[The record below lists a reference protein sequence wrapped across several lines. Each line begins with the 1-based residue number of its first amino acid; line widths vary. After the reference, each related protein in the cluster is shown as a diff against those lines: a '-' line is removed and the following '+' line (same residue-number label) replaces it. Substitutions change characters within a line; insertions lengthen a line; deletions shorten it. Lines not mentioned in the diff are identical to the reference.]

1 MKMNLS
7 KEKNQNNPKITV
19 GIPVFNGEKS
29 IRRALDSV
37 LSQTFLDF
45 ELVISDNAST
55 DSTPLICQEYKRNDK
70 RINLNLIITC
80 ARSLESETKNEI
92 SKILDELGDQ
102 EPEILNVG
110 MRGILMANTIIE
122 PSKIIDYVKNKMI
135 EEPWLIRYCLRIIP
149 IQMITETEI
158 DKIKQNVIKLKDTI
172 QKNDSYRITIEKRN
186 TDISSTEI
194 ITEIAKIFPNKVSL
208 NQPDWI
214 VLIEILGNDTGIS
227 ILKDDELFSLDK
239 AKRMSD

>member
-1 MKMNLS
+1 
-7 KEKNQNNPKITV
+7 
-19 GIPVFNGEKS
+19 
-29 IRRALDSV
+29 
-37 LSQTFLDF
+37 
-45 ELVISDNAST
+45 
-55 DSTPLICQEYKRNDK
+55 
-70 RINLNLIITC
+70 LNLIITC
-80 ARSLESETKNEI
+80 ARNLESETKNEI
-92 SKILDELGDQ
+92 RKILDELGDQ

-110 MRGILMANTIIE
+110 MRGILMVNTIIE
-122 PSKIIDYVKNKMI
+122 PSKIIDWVKNKII

-149 IQMITETEI
+149 IQRITDTEI

-208 NQPDWI
+208 DQPDWI

>member
-1 MKMNLS
+1 
-7 KEKNQNNPKITV
+7 
-19 GIPVFNGEKS
+19 
-29 IRRALDSV
+29 
-37 LSQTFLDF
+37 
-45 ELVISDNAST
+45 
-55 DSTPLICQEYKRNDK
+55 
-70 RINLNLIITC
+70 LNLIITC
-80 ARSLESETKNEI
+80 ARNLESETKNEI

-110 MRGILMANTIIE
+110 MRGILMVNTVIE

-194 ITEIAKIFPNKVSL
+194 ITEIANIFPNKVSL

>member
-1 MKMNLS
+1 M
-7 KEKNQNNPKITV
+7 
-19 GIPVFNGEKS
+19 
-29 IRRALDSV
+29 
-37 LSQTFLDF
+37 
-45 ELVISDNAST
+45 
-55 DSTPLICQEYKRNDK
+55 
-70 RINLNLIITC
+70 NLIITC
-80 ARSLESETKNEI
+80 ARNLESETKNEI
-92 SKILDELGDQ
+92 RKILDELGDQ

-110 MRGILMANTIIE
+110 MRGILMVNTIIE

-149 IQMITETEI
+149 IQRMTETEI

-186 TDISSTEI
+186 TSISSNEI

-214 VLIEILGNDTGIS
+214 ILIEILGNETGIS
-227 ILKDDELFSLDK
+227 ILKNDGIFSLDK

>member
-1 MKMNLS
+1 M
-7 KEKNQNNPKITV
+7 
-19 GIPVFNGEKS
+19 
-29 IRRALDSV
+29 
-37 LSQTFLDF
+37 
-45 ELVISDNAST
+45 
-55 DSTPLICQEYKRNDK
+55 
-70 RINLNLIITC
+70 NLIITC
-80 ARSLESETKNEI
+80 ARNLESETKNEI
-92 SKILDELGDQ
+92 RKILDELGDQ

-110 MRGILMANTIIE
+110 MRGILMVNTIIE

-186 TDISSTEI
+186 TSISSSEI
-194 ITEIAKIFPNKVSL
+194 ITEVAKIFPNKVSL

-214 VLIEILGNDTGIS
+214 ILIEILGNETGIS
-227 ILKDDELFSLDK
+227 VLKDDELFSLDK
-239 AKRMSD
+239 SKRMS

>member
-1 MKMNLS
+1 M
-7 KEKNQNNPKITV
+7 
-19 GIPVFNGEKS
+19 
-29 IRRALDSV
+29 
-37 LSQTFLDF
+37 
-45 ELVISDNAST
+45 
-55 DSTPLICQEYKRNDK
+55 
-70 RINLNLIITC
+70 NLIITC

-110 MRGILMANTIIE
+110 MRGILMVNTIIE

-158 DKIKQNVIKLKDTI
+158 DKIKQNVIKLKDRI

-186 TDISSTEI
+186 TSISSNEI

-208 NQPDWI
+208 NEPDWI
-214 VLIEILGNDTGIS
+214 ILIEILGNETGIS
-227 ILKDDELFSLDK
+227 ILKNDGMFSLDK

>member
-1 MKMNLS
+1 
-7 KEKNQNNPKITV
+7 
-19 GIPVFNGEKS
+19 
-29 IRRALDSV
+29 
-37 LSQTFLDF
+37 
-45 ELVISDNAST
+45 
-55 DSTPLICQEYKRNDK
+55 
-70 RINLNLIITC
+70 LNLIITC

-92 SKILDELGDQ
+92 NKILDELGDQ

-110 MRGILMANTIIE
+110 MRGILMVNTIIE

-149 IQMITETEI
+149 IQMITETKI

-194 ITEIAKIFPNKVSL
+194 ITEIANIFPNKVSL
-208 NQPDWI
+208 DQPDWI
-214 VLIEILGNDTGIS
+214 VLIEILGNNTGIS

-239 AKRMSD
+239 VKRMSD

>member
-1 MKMNLS
+1 M
-7 KEKNQNNPKITV
+7 
-19 GIPVFNGEKS
+19 
-29 IRRALDSV
+29 
-37 LSQTFLDF
+37 
-45 ELVISDNAST
+45 
-55 DSTPLICQEYKRNDK
+55 
-70 RINLNLIITC
+70 NLIITC

-110 MRGILMANTIIE
+110 MRGILMVNTIIE
-122 PSKIIDYVKNKMI
+122 PSKIIDYIKNKII

-186 TDISSTEI
+186 TSISSNEI

-214 VLIEILGNDTGIS
+214 VLIEILGNKTGIS

>member
-1 MKMNLS
+1 
-7 KEKNQNNPKITV
+7 
-19 GIPVFNGEKS
+19 
-29 IRRALDSV
+29 
-37 LSQTFLDF
+37 
-45 ELVISDNAST
+45 
-55 DSTPLICQEYKRNDK
+55 
-70 RINLNLIITC
+70 LNLIITC

-92 SKILDELGDQ
+92 KKILDDLGDQ

-110 MRGILMANTIIE
+110 MRGILMVNTVIE

-158 DKIKQNVIKLKDTI
+158 DKIKQNVIKLKYTF

-186 TDISSTEI
+186 TSISSSEI
-194 ITEIAKIFPNKVSL
+194 ITEVADIFPNKVSL

-214 VLIEILGNDTGIS
+214 VLIEILGNETGIS
-227 ILKDDELFSLDK
+227 ILKNDEMFSLDK

>member
-1 MKMNLS
+1 
-7 KEKNQNNPKITV
+7 
-19 GIPVFNGEKS
+19 
-29 IRRALDSV
+29 
-37 LSQTFLDF
+37 
-45 ELVISDNAST
+45 
-55 DSTPLICQEYKRNDK
+55 
-70 RINLNLIITC
+70 LNLIITC

-92 SKILDELGDQ
+92 KKILDDLGDQ

-110 MRGILMANTIIE
+110 LRGILMVDTIIE
-122 PSKIIDYVKNKMI
+122 PSKIIDWVRNKI
-135 EEPWLIRYCLRIIP
+135 VEEPWLIRYCLRIIP

-214 VLIEILGNDTGIS
+214 VLIEILGNNTGIS

>member
-1 MKMNLS
+1 M
-7 KEKNQNNPKITV
+7 
-19 GIPVFNGEKS
+19 
-29 IRRALDSV
+29 
-37 LSQTFLDF
+37 
-45 ELVISDNAST
+45 
-55 DSTPLICQEYKRNDK
+55 
-70 RINLNLIITC
+70 NLIITC

-110 MRGILMANTIIE
+110 MRGILMVKTVIE

-158 DKIKQNVIKLKDTI
+158 DKIKQNVIELKDTI

-186 TDISSTEI
+186 TSISSNEI

-214 VLIEILGNDTGIS
+214 ILIEILGNETGIS
-227 ILKDDELFSLDK
+227 ILKNDGMFSLDK